1 MQVSNEVAIVMK
13 GFSFAILNSKALFW
27 TGLVLAVLL
36 AGAVAIHSGNTLR
49 YGDEQQYHNLAVSV
63 MHGHGFV
70 NVDGSPTAFRPPGY
84 PFVLMTIYTITEQ
97 PIAAKI
103 LNVLLLGALILS
115 LGAIATRIKP
125 AAINLVPY
133 LVLACPILIYV
144 TSVLYPQILGS
155 VMLAIVVLILTR
167 KNVSLKDFGIAGVIY
182 GLLCLAIP
190 SFLMVLPLFGL
201 YLLINHWPLTK
212 ASLTQLVQQGCILIV
227 AILVVL
233 APWTI
238 RNYVTFGQLVP
249 ISSITGL
256 NLMFGNSALTTPN
269 SGVNL
274 DIWSQCPAA
283 APDVMEEVVRDN
295 HLKDCAI
302 RWIKENPADAAKLYV
317 GKVINYF
324 NYRNEVATQS
334 EVASWRDWLSFSTYY
349 PLLVAAVIRL
359 TMVRRLPL
367 IAEERLIYLLYFGN
381 AFISAVFFTRVR
393 FRIPF
398 DALLIPVV
406 AAFAFDALIRMNRW
420 WENRCPHYSTK
431 AESNRI

>member
-1 MQVSNEVAIVMK
+1 MQFNNEVAVVMK
-13 GFSFAILNSKALFW
+13 GFSFAKSNAGAFFW
-27 TGLVLAVLL
+27 IGLIFAVII
-36 AGAVAIHSGNTLR
+36 AGAVAIHSGNALR

-63 MHGHGFV
+63 LHGNGFV

-84 PFVLMTIYTITEQ
+84 PFVLLSIYTITEQ
-97 PIAAKI
+97 PILAKI
-103 LNVLLLGALILS
+103 LNVLLLGALILA
-115 LGAIATRIKP
+115 LGVIAARIKP
-125 AAINLVPY
+125 PAVKLVPY
-133 LVLACPILIYV
+133 IVMACPILIYV
-144 TSVLYPQILGS
+144 TSVLYPQVLGS
-155 VMLAIVVLILTR
+155 VMLAVVVLILTR
-167 KNVSLKDFGIAGVIY
+167 ENVSLKDFGMAGVIY

-190 SFLMVLPLFGL
+190 SFLMVLPLFFL
-201 YLLINHWPLTK
+201 YLLVAQLPLTK
-212 ASLTQLVQQGCILIV
+212 TSIVKLIQQGSVLTV

-295 HLKDCAI
+295 HLKDCAV
-302 RWIKENPADAAKLYV
+302 RWIKENPADAAQLYV

-334 EVASWRDWLSFSTYY
+334 EVASWRDWVSFFTYY

-359 TMVRRLPL
+359 TMARRLPL
-367 IAEERLIYLLYFGN
+367 IAEERLIYILYFGN

-406 AAFAFDALIRMNRW
+406 AAFVFDALLRIIRWR
-420 WENRCPHYSTK
+420 PIK
-431 AESNRI
+431 